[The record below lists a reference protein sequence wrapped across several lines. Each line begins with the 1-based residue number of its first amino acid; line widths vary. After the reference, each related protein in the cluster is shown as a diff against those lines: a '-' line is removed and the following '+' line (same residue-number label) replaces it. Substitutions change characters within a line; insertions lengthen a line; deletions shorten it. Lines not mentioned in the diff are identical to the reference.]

1 MRVDDVWDD
10 CVTSL
15 SVSCHEI
22 GVGRRK
28 ELYLAHILGHYLFVV
43 LMHDATHSPGQN

>member
-1 MRVDDVWDD
+1 MSVDDVWDD

-15 SVSCHEI
+15 SDSWHEI

-28 ELYLAHILGHYLFVV
+28 ELHLAHILGHYLLVV
-43 LMHDATHSPGQN
+43 VNA

>member
-1 MRVDDVWDD
+1 MMFGMIVRL
-10 CVTSL
+10 SL

-28 ELYLAHILGHYLFVV
+28 ELYLAHILGHSPFVV
-43 LMHDATHSPGQN
+43 VNA

>member
-10 CVTSL
+10 FMTSL
-15 SVSCHEI
+15 SVSCHGI

-28 ELYLAHILGHYLFVV
+28 ELYLAHTLGHYLIVV
-43 LMHDATHSPGQN
+43 VNA